1 MKAFYSKHG
10 FTVFADS
17 KYTASTDYL
26 LPGDIHVKAGTHTV
40 MVCGTGSKVGTIKS
54 NTSTGGFD
62 MSTLSNIKSGS
73 TGAQV
78 KSLQILLNGKNS
90 AGLTVDGQAG
100 TKTVAAIK
108 SYQSK
113 NGLTADGECGPKT
126 WAKILGA

>member
-10 FTVFADS
+10 FTVFTDS

-40 MVCGTGSKVGTIKS
+40 MVCGTGSKMGTTKS

-90 AGLTVDGQAG
+90 AGLAVDGQAG
-100 TKTVAAIK
+100 AKTVAAIK
-108 SYQSK
+108 NYQSK

-126 WAKILGA
+126 WGKILG